1 MARLWA
7 QTVDYLTVSVG
18 DQLPILIRW
27 ETSESI
33 RRLAA
38 QFGAASDREG
48 NEPDVN
54 EADVYGDELAAE
66 DLALPG
72 PAVTAYVTEALE
84 KAFPRDRL
92 TAEGSSV
99 EVEFQKPI
107 LADETI
113 SISGEVVGKR
123 EESGLRLV
131 ECRIVIEKEE
141 NREVAATAR
150 AVVSL

>member
-1 MARLWA
+1 MSRLWA

-48 NEPDVN
+48 NE
-54 EADVYGDELAAE
+54 ADVYGDEPGAE
-66 DLALPG
+66 DLSLPG
-72 PAVTAYVTEALE
+72 PAVTAYVNEALG

-92 TAEGSSV
+92 TADGSSV
-99 EVEFQKPI
+99 EVEFLKPI

-123 EESGLRLV
+123 EEAGLRLV

>member
-1 MARLWA
+1 MPRLWA
-7 QTVDYLTVSVG
+7 KTVDYQTVSVG
-18 DQLPILIRW
+18 DQLPILVKW

-38 QFGAASDREG
+38 QFGT
-48 NEPDVN
+48 
-54 EADVYGDELAAE
+54 DELTEMAE
-66 DLALPG
+66 EGLAVPVLAFVTYVN
-72 PAVTAYVTEALE
+72 AVLE
-84 KAFPRDRL
+84 KAFPRDRV

-99 EVEFQKPI
+99 EVEFLQQI

-113 SISGEVVGKR
+113 SISGEVVDKR
-123 EESGLRLV
+123 EETGLRLV
-131 ECRIVIEKEE
+131 ECRVVIEKEE

>member
-27 ETSESI
+27 ETPESI

-38 QFGAASDREG
+38 QFGAAADREG
-48 NEPDVN
+48 N

-92 TAEGSSV
+92 TAEGSRV

>member
-1 MARLWA
+1 MPRLWA
-7 QTVDYLTVSVG
+7 KTVDYQTVSVG

-48 NEPDVN
+48 NE
-54 EADVYGDELAAE
+54 ADIYGDDPAAE

-72 PAVTAYVTEALE
+72 PAVTAYVTTVLE
-84 KAFPRDRL
+84 KAFPRDRV

-99 EVEFQKPI
+99 EVEFLQQI

-123 EESGLRLV
+123 EEAGLRLV
-131 ECRIVIEKEE
+131 ECRVVIEKEK

>member
-18 DQLPILIRW
+18 DQLPILIKW

-48 NEPDVN
+48 N

-92 TAEGSSV
+92 TADGSSV
-99 EVEFQKPI
+99 EVEFLQPV

-113 SISGEVVGKR
+113 SISGEVVDKR
-123 EESGLRLV
+123 EEAGLRLV
-131 ECRIVIEKEE
+131 ECRIVIEKEK